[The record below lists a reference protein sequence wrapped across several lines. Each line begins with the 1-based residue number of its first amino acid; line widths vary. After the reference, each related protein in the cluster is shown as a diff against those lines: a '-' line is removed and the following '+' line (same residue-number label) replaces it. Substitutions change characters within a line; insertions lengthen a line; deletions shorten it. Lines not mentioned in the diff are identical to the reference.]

1 MMRRFLLFL
10 LLPLALGCQKNAT
23 AQAPHTGYQAL
34 MERFKEW
41 PQATGITGMVF
52 RNHYDETPL
61 DAFLVHDVLRLPL
74 QEGFSYMPGQRVHA
88 KGYTAFFL
96 TRIDSLRDGC
106 HDYLLCTFTPQGKP
120 LDQYVCARDR
130 HEDMDNENVAVK
142 FPDIAGDMGDT
153 LTFNVREYTNTNYD
167 VDLAQGSYLCRRT
180 KIQVNPQGRI
190 LHAMPEMFPAYT
202 FWQDGPD
209 KGERFIDD
217 LPYASNID
225 FLHDIYGITG
235 YRKLQNLFWLARHT
249 SLQLRERLA
258 DHTDWEKTEASFRE
272 YHWEQLA
279 GILPGEDTYWSAEL
293 NDIHSYQGRKD
304 QFLVSLRSHKE
315 NRNTRPDIVTVLRIA
330 LDYNNGNP
338 IITDLKWLEDHR
350 PERQARVVDFL
361 RELYTPLKQNAA
373 GHQWKFH
380 DEDFVQKHST
390 PQFWKKLTSPPK
402 GVQRWWAFDSERKQ
416 QVTVR
421 DERMLIDIVPGEPYT
436 YSMKYLDGGDLYVT
450 HVKAD
455 LIDGRVLINDIDRG
469 SIRPVSFEVAFG
481 PDSSMLGRVIG
492 REKNQY
498 KLRYVRKVFTVPADS
513 VTTQVRSAYKGQG
526 RLFPEESDT
535 VLFHERPSME
545 SPVTDTVVFAKS
557 AKAYTDC
564 LGYAQGWF
572 KTFVNGKEC
581 YVRADKM
588 HWMYYYNT
596 QEKAQMKPKQ
606 ESKEPDDVWCGVVE
620 EPAQFPGGDDACLR
634 FLQENTRMPELLET
648 WGLYARVFV
657 SFIVDVDGTIND
669 AKVMRI
675 YIKEEEDTPVKTL
688 DEESRNTVYEQS
700 EMEAEAEALR
710 LVGLMPRW
718 KPATLAG
725 KHVKSRYII
734 PIVFRVQQAK
744 DKINNTYNP
753 NKQI

>member
-10 LLPLALGCQKNAT
+10 ILPLALGCQKNAT
-23 AQAPHTGYQAL
+23 AQATHSAYQAL
-34 MERFKEW
+34 TECFRQW
-41 PQATGITGMVF
+41 PSETGITGMTF
-52 RNHYDETPL
+52 ENHYNKTPL

-74 QEGFSYMPGQRVHA
+74 QEGFTYMPGNRVHF

-96 TRIDSLRDGC
+96 TRIDSLREGC
-106 HDYLLCTFTPQGKP
+106 EDYLLCTFTAQGQP
-120 LDQYVCARDR
+120 IDQYVCARERYEFADG
-130 HEDMDNENVAVK
+130 EDVIVRLPEL
-142 FPDIAGDMGDT
+142 AGKMGDT
-153 LTFNVREYTNTNYD
+153 LSFHVREYMNTGYNI
-167 VDLAQGSYLCRRT
+167 DLEQGRYLCRRT
-180 KIQVNPQGRI
+180 RIRISPQGRI
-190 LHAMPEMFPAYT
+190 LHDTPETYPAYSHHEH
-202 FWQDGPD
+202 GPD
-209 KGERFIDD
+209 DREVFHDD
-217 LPYASNID
+217 LPYASNTD
-225 FLHDIYGITG
+225 FLRDIYGITG
-235 YRKLQNLFWLARHT
+235 YYQLQNSFWLARHT

-258 DHTDWEKTEASFRE
+258 DHTDWEKTEAPLRE
-272 YHWEQLA
+272 YNWEQLA

-304 QFLVSLRSHKE
+304 EFLVSLRSRKE

-338 IITDLKWLEDHR
+338 IITDLEWLEDHR
-350 PERQARVVDFL
+350 PERKTRVVDFL

-373 GHQWKFH
+373 GHQWKFQ
-380 DEDFVQKHST
+380 DEAFVQKHST
-390 PQFWKKLTSPPK
+390 PKFWKKLTSPPK

-436 YSMKYLDGGDLYVT
+436 YSVKYLDGGDLYVT

-455 LIDGRVLINDIDRG
+455 LIDGRVLINDMDRG
-469 SIRPVSFEVAFG
+469 NIRPVSFEVAFG

-492 REKNQY
+492 REKDQY
-498 KLRYVRKVFTVPADS
+498 KLRYVKKVFNVPADS

-535 VLFHERPSME
+535 VLFHEHPSMG

-557 AKAYTDC
+557 AKAYADC

-606 ESKEPDDVWCGVVE
+606 QSKELNDVWSGVAE
-620 EPAQFPGGDDACLR
+620 EPAQFPGGDAACLR
-634 FLQENTRMPELLET
+634 FLQENAQMPELLET
-648 WGLYARVFV
+648 WGLYARVIV
-657 SFIVDVDGTIND
+657 SFIVDVDGTISGAQAVHTNLYQND
-669 AKVMRI
+669 NS
-675 YIKEEEDTPVKTL
+675 PVKTL

-725 KHVKSRYII
+725 KPVKSRFNI
-734 PIVFRVQQAK
+734 PIMFRGQQAK
-744 DKINNTYNP
+744 EKINNTYNL
-753 NKQI
+753 